1 MRTKNKTLC
10 TPLGVRRQVKTL
22 FWIHLNGLP
31 KSTPYQSRNCFIGEV
46 SGSSKSDSST
56 EENTKTQYMA
66 GDVIE
71 TKALRISYLSCGVFN
86 PDNEF
91 TKPKSGNKIIYF
103 EFEFENISQ
112 SDKLVSTFDFDCF
125 ADDNSCDDY
134 IYGDDLLS
142 ATISSG
148 RKAKGK
154 VYYEVPASAKV
165 VELEYDNSLLSS
177 DKIIFLYK

>member
-1 MRTKNKTLC
+1 MKNNKIINMIAT
-10 TPLGVRRQVKTL
+10 VFVV
-22 FWIHLNGLP
+22 
-31 KSTPYQSRNCFIGEV
+31 STFFAMAVGSGTSTDTASKVGEV

-86 PDNEF
+86 PDNDF